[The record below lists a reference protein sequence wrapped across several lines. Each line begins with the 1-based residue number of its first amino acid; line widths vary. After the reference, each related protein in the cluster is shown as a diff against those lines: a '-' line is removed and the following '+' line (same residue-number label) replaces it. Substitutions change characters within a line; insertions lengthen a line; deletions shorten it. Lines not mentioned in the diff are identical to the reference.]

1 MPTYLRKGTEDDRG
15 RLQKKKNTVVT
26 RQKNGWQSE
35 ESPRLGRKYARI
47 TPFVESLCLV
57 PVPGVISV

>member
-1 MPTYLRKGTEDDRG
+1 MTEG
-15 RLQKKKNTVVT
+15 GSKKKKYCGNAT
-26 RQKNGWQSE
+26 KNGWQSE